1 MSRDKS
7 SVDSLAEASKSRSSF
22 TGRSALG
29 AAGYVSHTDDNS
41 YNYLGETGQVDI
53 IQPQEGGYKEI
64 RIGAAW
70 QNIHDGD
77 EEKPTGFLNKLLGK
91 KTKKPKKFKGVD
103 LDLGCLYELENGE
116 RGSIQAFGE
125 HFGDYNDEP
134 FMKLSHDDRTG
145 DDDDDDDGEDEI
157 ILING
162 KKWPQIKRL
171 MVYLYIYEGAVNWAE
186 IQPQIQIRVPGE
198 KPMIVKLHTYKSE
211 LSLCAVAGLEQV
223 RGGVRLT
230 NYTEYYP
237 GHAEMDRAF
246 GFGLE
251 WADGQKSQA

>member
-1 MSRDKS
+1 MGRDKS
-7 SVDSLAEASKSRSSF
+7 SIDSLANATKSRSSF

-29 AAGYVSHTDDNS
+29 AMGYVSDTDDDRN
-41 YNYLGETGQVDI
+41 NYLGETGQVDV
-53 IQPQEGGYKEI
+53 IQPQKDGYEYI

-70 QNIHDGD
+70 QNIHD
-77 EEKPTGFLNKLLGK
+77 NGK
-91 KTKKPKKFKGVD
+91 KPGFFKKILGGAPKGPKGVD
-103 LDLGCLYELENGE
+103 LDLGCLYELENGK

-125 HFGDYNDEP
+125 FFGDYENEP

-157 ILING
+157 IMLNG
-162 KKWPQIKRL
+162 SKWAQIKRL
-171 MVYLYIYEGAVNWAE
+171 LVYLYIYDGAAHWAQ

-198 KPMIVKLHTYKSE
+198 KPMIVNLHTYKSE
-211 LSLCAVAGLEQV
+211 LPLCAVAGLENV

-251 WADGQKSQA
+251 WDDGEKTPA

>member
-1 MSRDKS
+1 MSRNKS
-7 SVDSLAEASKSRSSF
+7 SMDSLASATQSRSSF

-29 AAGYVSHTDDNS
+29 AAGYVSDTDDDS
-41 YNYLGETGQVDI
+41 YNYLGTTGQVDI
-53 IQPQEGGYKEI
+53 IQPQEGGYEKI

-70 QNIHDGD
+70 QNLHDGRND
-77 EEKPTGFLNKLLGK
+77 KGSFLSKILGKNRKKPT
-91 KTKKPKKFKGVD
+91 GVD

-125 HFGDYNDEP
+125 QFGDYDNAP
-134 FMKLSHDDRTG
+134 FIKLSHDDRTG

-162 KKWPQIKRL
+162 QKWPQIKRL
-171 MVYLYIYEGAVNWAE
+171 LVYLYIYDGVASWAE

-198 KPMIVKLHTYKSE
+198 KPMVVTLHTYKSE
-211 LSLCAVAGLEQV
+211 LSLCAVAGLEHV

-251 WADGQKSQA
+251 WADGQKRPV